1 MTRLYREMEYQTKR
15 LISSKLKGRRL
26 SDQHKQAISDAMKAY
41 WEQVPSKNN
50 ESNNQLNDEKSM

>member
-1 MTRLYREMEYQTKR
+1 MTRQYREMEYQTKR

-50 ESNNQLNDEKSM
+50 ESNNPLTDEKSM

>member
-1 MTRLYREMEYQTKR
+1 MREYREMEYQTKR

-26 SDQHKQAISDAMKAY
+26 TDQHKQAISDAMKAY

-50 ESNNQLNDEKSM
+50 ESNNQLNNEKSM

>member
-1 MTRLYREMEYQTKR
+1 MEYQTKR
-15 LISSKLKGRRL
+15 LISSKLRGRRL

-50 ESNNQLNDEKSM
+50 ESKNQLNNEKNM

>member
-1 MTRLYREMEYQTKR
+1 MKRQFREMEYQTKR

-26 SDQHKQAISDAMKAY
+26 TDQHKQAISDAMKAY

-50 ESNNQLNDEKSM
+50 ESNNNLTDEKSM

>member
-1 MTRLYREMEYQTKR
+1 MREYREMEYQTKR

-26 SDQHKQAISDAMKAY
+26 TDQHKQAISSAMKAY

-50 ESNNQLNDEKSM
+50 ESKNQLKNEKNM